1 MIRTPTPARG
11 PFVLLGDYFA
21 GLVHGSAVY
30 WLVALGPA
38 ALVLLIRLFLIL
50 WRSLP

>member
-1 MIRTPTPARG
+1 
-11 PFVLLGDYFA
+11 VLLGDYLA

-38 ALVLLIRLFLIL
+38 VLVLLIRLFLIL